1 MRRTILTFT
10 TVTAATL
17 LALITVFLPNLPAA
31 TGPLVMSALVV
42 IFALTWPRLVSSVWR
57 WDISAALGIAGLLAI
72 WSVALLPVTARF
84 STTTTELWLAPVG
97 GAVAVGVLAVFII
110 QIFSLPGGVDRFL
123 TTSILALGAVIAV
136 TSAGWTM
143 LLRNKY
149 EVAIGSLGVERIS
162 GVTWLM
168 LTIFAALAA
177 ASLLTLL
184 PGRRGMRMIAV
195 VIGAILVAV
204 ALQILRPGPLS
215 VPAVVAAGIA
225 GLLVALVDSFAD
237 STEAPI
243 GELAH
248 PLTAVA
254 VGSGTVMAT
263 GMVSYFVIHAL
274 PW

>member
-1 MRRTILTFT
+1 
-10 TVTAATL
+10 
-17 LALITVFLPNLPAA
+17 
-31 TGPLVMSALVV
+31 
-42 IFALTWPRLVSSVWR
+42 
-57 WDISAALGIAGLLAI
+57 
-72 WSVALLPVTARF
+72 
-84 STTTTELWLAPVG
+84 
-97 GAVAVGVLAVFII
+97 
-110 QIFSLPGGVDRFL
+110 
-123 TTSILALGAVIAV
+123 ILALGAVIAV
-136 TSAGWTM
+136 TSAGWAM

-149 EVAIGSLGVERIS
+149 EVAIGSLGGERIS
-162 GVTWLM
+162 CVTWLM
-168 LTIFAALAA
+168 LTSFASLAA
-177 ASLLTLL
+177 ASLLPLL
-184 PGRRGMRMIAV
+184 PGPRGRSVSAA
-195 VIGAILVAV
+195 VIGAILVSV

>member
-1 MRRTILTFT
+1 MRRTILAFT
-10 TVTAATL
+10 TVTAAAL
-17 LALITVFLPNLPAA
+17 LAVITVFLPNLPVS
-31 TGPLVMSALVV
+31 TGPLVMSGLVV
-42 IFALTWPRLVSSVWR
+42 IFALAWPRLVNPNWR
-57 WDISAALGIAGLLAI
+57 WGISAALGIAGLLAI
-72 WSVALLPVTARF
+72 WLVALLPVTARF
-84 STTTTELWLAPVG
+84 STTTTELWLAPVS

-110 QIFSLPGGVDRFL
+110 QIFSLPGGVDRFRA
-123 TTSILALGAVIAV
+123 TSMLALGAVIAV
-136 TSAGWTM
+136 TGAGWTM

-168 LTIFAALAA
+168 LTIFVALAI
-177 ASLLTLL
+177 ASVLTLL
-184 PGRRGMRMIAV
+184 PGRRAMRLIAV

-204 ALQILRPGPLS
+204 ALQLLRPGPLS
-215 VPAVVAAGIA
+215 VPAVVAASIA

-237 STEAPI
+237 STEVPI
-243 GELAH
+243 GELGH
-248 PLTAVA
+248 PLSAVA

>member
-1 MRRTILTFT
+1 MRRTILAFT
-10 TVTAATL
+10 TVTAAAL
-17 LALITVFLPNLPAA
+17 LAVITVFLPNLPV
-31 TGPLVMSALVV
+31 TSGPLIMSALVV
-42 IFALTWPRLVSSVWR
+42 IFALTWPRLVSSNWR

-72 WSVALLPVTARF
+72 WLVALLPVTARF

-110 QIFSLPGGVDRFL
+110 QIFTLPGGVDRFRA
-123 TTSILALGAVIAV
+123 TAMLALGAVIAA
-136 TSAGWTM
+136 TGSGWTM

-168 LTIFAALAA
+168 LTILAALAA
-177 ASLLTLL
+177 ASVLTLL

-215 VPAVVAAGIA
+215 VPAVVAASIA
-225 GLLVALVDSFAD
+225 GLLVALVESFAD
-237 STEAPI
+237 STEVPN

-248 PLTAVA
+248 PVSAVA
-254 VGSGTVMAT
+254 LGSGTVMAT
-263 GMVSYFVIHAL
+263 GMVSYFVVHAL